1 MTAVLVVP
9 AAAGDTGPAIRLVV
23 AVDSG
28 EGVWHRATLRCEP
41 TGGTLPGRRRACATL
56 HRLGPKAFA
65 PVPAD
70 VMCTEQYGG
79 PQRARVTGTWH
90 GRAVRASFTRT
101 DGCQIARWDAIVPV
115 LPDLH

>member
-1 MTAVLVVP
+1 MKLSWRSELLKPSTPTTLSTAFLV
-9 AAAGDTGPAIRLVV
+9 A
-23 AVDSG
+23 S
-28 EGVWHRATLRCEP
+28 
-41 TGGTLPGRRRACATL
+41 
-56 HRLGPKAFA
+56 A